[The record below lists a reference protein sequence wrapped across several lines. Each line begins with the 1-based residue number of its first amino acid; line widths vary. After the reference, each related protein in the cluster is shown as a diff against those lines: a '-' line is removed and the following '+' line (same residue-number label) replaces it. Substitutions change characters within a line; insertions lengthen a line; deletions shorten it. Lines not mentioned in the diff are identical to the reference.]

1 MSHTWMKYFTY
12 MEVFHI
18 LERVISHIWMIYM
31 CDVILMCD
39 MTYSHV
45 WHDSFICVTSHIHM
59 CDMTHSYVWH
69 DVFICVTWLIYLSDM
84 THSYVRHNSGGE
96 QVALRYH
103 SRHFVRTGAVC
114 CMLQCVAQF
123 CAVLHNVAQC
133 CTLLQ
138 CFAYVAVCC
147 SVLQFVADTIRAT
160 DCGRLQCV
168 AVCYSLL
175 WCVAQCYNVL
185 QCVAVCC
192 SVL

>member
-1 MSHTWMKYFTY
+1 
-12 MEVFHI
+12 
-18 LERVISHIWMIYM
+18 
-31 CDVILMCD
+31 
-39 MTYSHV
+39 
-45 WHDSFICVTSHIHM
+45 
-59 CDMTHSYVWH
+59 
-69 DVFICVTWLIYLSDM
+69 M

-123 CAVLHNVAQC
+123 CAVLHNVAQY

-192 SVL
+192 SVLQCVAVCCIVLQRVAVCCFAFQSVTVSLPPLSFSLFLTICLSLSHTHAYRRK